1 MSREK
6 VVLKVAGTKYCD
18 VVEVQKSRVDNVAN
32 VANHSF
38 IFLHFVSILIKSL
51 DDFFN
56 KEWKSHE

>member
-1 MSREK
+1 MSQKK
-6 VVLKVAGTKYCD
+6 VVLKVAGTKYCE

-32 VANHSF
+32 VANHSL